1 MMATLTTVAQQVRIA
16 REQTIDNFGC
26 QVTIEA
32 AVRLPRQAGEGYQR
46 KERLSYGPYQC
57 YVYWA
62 GGGQNADRGN
72 QGGDEA
78 LASQDRD
85 ATWGASLKLDDGA
98 EVWPAGTTDAMSVY
112 ELQHPVYGRLR
123 VERVQQMSIQGAN
136 VGWQVGLVRVT

>member
-1 MMATLTTVAQQVRIA
+1 MMATTTLALQIRAA
-16 REQTIDNFGC
+16 REATIDNLGT

-32 AVRLPRQAGEGYQR
+32 AVRQPRQAGEGYQR
-46 KERLSYGPYQC
+46 KANLTFGPYQC

-62 GGGQNADRGN
+62 GGGQNQERGN

-85 ATWGASLKLDDGA
+85 TTWGASFKLADGA
-98 EVWPAGTTDAMSVY
+98 EMWPTGKADAMSAY

-123 VERVQQMSIQGAN
+123 IERVQQMSVQGTN
-136 VGWQVGLVRVT
+136 VGWQVGLVRVS